1 MNDIT
6 NWWNELSQ
14 NARWAIR
21 DSLIVVAGLCAGL
34 IAGRI
39 VKRVLVRR
47 NIDRYLQAPW
57 KVSDDA
63 DQSIL
68 NRREPSLLTSIVG
81 WLVTLTVWTGTAGII
96 GWLRHVE
103 PVADFSVLA
112 ITRGWQIAIIILVSV
127 LAGGWLAH
135 NVYGLFQTPWL
146 KRELDGIFPS
156 AAKADGTFSDTAA
169 RALCIFIYAAFLL
182 FVPVAIAGLFNFAS
196 FAPLVAPAWHLCAR
210 LLTVPVAFAVG
221 YLGLAWVRSQSKVTT
236 KDGVDHSELEY
247 YVGLG
252 IMIGT
257 TVFALALLLGV
268 SSGAG
273 AIAIVALVCF
283 LVMLFWPVRKHL
295 RDIWAG
301 FLLRLQKV
309 KTFLTDDSVI
319 EIHTIGLLMTTLSR
333 NGEESLRKNTEVL
346 AEVLKTSRSI
356 GSPKLPLEKMTDI
369 E

>member
-14 NARWAIR
+14 NAKWAIR
-21 DSLIVVAGLCAGL
+21 DGLIVMVGFCAGL

-39 VKRVLVRR
+39 VKGVLVRR
-47 NIDRYLQAPW
+47 NIDRYLQVPW

-63 DQSIL
+63 DHSIL
-68 NRREPSLLTSIVG
+68 NRREPSLLTSTIG
-81 WLVTLTVWTGTAGII
+81 WLVTLTIWTGTAGTI
-96 GWLRHVE
+96 GWLRNVD

-112 ITRGWQIAIIILVSV
+112 ITRGWQIALIILAAV

-135 NVYGLFQTPWL
+135 NVYGLLKTPWL
-146 KRELDGIFPS
+146 KRELDGLFPS
-156 AAKADGTFSDTAA
+156 AAKADGSFSDTAA

-221 YLGLAWVRSQSKVTT
+221 YLGLAWVRSQSKVTAKADT
-236 KDGVDHSELEY
+236 DHSELEY
-247 YVGLG
+247 YIGLG
-252 IMIGT
+252 FMIGT

-273 AIAIVALVCF
+273 AIAIVALACF
-283 LVMLFWPVRKHL
+283 LAFLLWPVRKHL

-301 FLLRLQKV
+301 FLLRLQTV
-309 KTFLTDDSVI
+309 KMFVTEDSLF
-319 EIHTIGLLMTTLSR
+319 EIGRIGLLMTTVSR
-333 NGEESLRKNTEVL
+333 GGEEFARRNSEVL
-346 AEVLKTSRSI
+346 ADVLKASKKP
-356 GSPKLPLEKMTDI
+356 GPPKTPLQGMSEP
-369 E
+369 